1 MLCSGLLPSFYVIPP
16 ARRNVV
22 VAPGR
27 ILAISS
33 LVLPML
39 FLLLLGVVM
48 PGVNA
53 LIRQPTFSLLDVAD
67 EGAVVC
73 AASTTSGR
81 GAGGSEG
88 EPLPA
93 VTLNDDVLRMPL
105 VDSAKRDLM
114 GLVVRF
120 DVLNDPGHLLVPS

>member
-1 MLCSGLLPSFYVIPP
+1 
-16 ARRNVV
+16 
-22 VAPGR
+22 
-27 ILAISS
+27 
-33 LVLPML
+33 ML

-48 PGVNA
+48 PGVDA
-53 LIRQPTFSLLDVAD
+53 CVRQPTFSLLDVTD
-67 EGAVVC
+67 EGAVICV
-73 AASTTSGR
+73 APTTSGR

-105 VDSAKRDLM
+105 VDSAERDLM

-120 DVLNDPGHLLVPS
+120 SVFDDSRNSPASSYRLNATREGSCTTV

>member
-1 MLCSGLLPSFYVIPP
+1 
-16 ARRNVV
+16 
-22 VAPGR
+22 
-27 ILAISS
+27 
-33 LVLPML
+33 ML

-48 PGVNA
+48 PGVDA
-53 LIRQPTFSLLDVAD
+53 CVRQSTFSLLDVAD

-73 AASTTSGR
+73 VAPTTSGR
-81 GAGGSEG
+81 GAAGSEG

-105 VDSAKRDLM
+105 VDSAERDLM

-120 DVLNDPGHLLVPS
+120 SVFDDSRNSPASSYRLNATREGSCTTA